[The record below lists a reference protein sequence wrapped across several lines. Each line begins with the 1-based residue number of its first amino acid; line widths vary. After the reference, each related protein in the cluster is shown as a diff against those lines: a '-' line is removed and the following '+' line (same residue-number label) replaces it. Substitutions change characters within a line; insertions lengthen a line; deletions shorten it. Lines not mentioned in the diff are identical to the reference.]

1 MNSSGREIFIDKQ
14 SALSFSGQSN
24 SALQEPLLASPR
36 FVSTGF
42 WLLCLGLFLRVFFP
56 GGDMTSVVV
65 TFLPL
70 QLYWAFCLNRMS
82 QIMAGK
88 FDTRVPFSESM
99 IVLLAAVSLF
109 CIPRLDDYPLSL
121 YQIDPFFWLWMAI
134 QLGVPFTLFLRSKQA
149 LLKSLN
155 KQEDA
160 FTYLLPMTM
169 AVLANIY
176 LSVLF
181 FLPAP
186 ALFTMIFVPG
196 WALCQI
202 GVLSIY
208 NFLLRGTFAADLRV
222 VKAIRSK
229 VQQSRLL
236 SQDYPII
243 MDYKAFGGMRRWLSE
258 RFSSSANA
266 SIDERKKIPK
276 IIAASLLA
284 PMLLIGTFVVLF
296 NHFGRSYLG
305 PIANAGDS
313 SGVAIVATTAAVA
326 PVAGTALANRVYDAA
341 LNSWFIEGLGVS
353 LLISLGC
360 ILFAYVIRPTHFL
373 IGSKGIK
380 FLYKHGPWS
389 SADELPWSAVNL
401 ISYENP
407 SDSRLF
413 ASKKIVFQGDSLT
426 KKLDLSSIDSV
437 DDKEAIIR
445 AIEKWAPDVKRDA
458 EVEQLLLPA
467 SNHSYTELWLQALS
481 APPKRE
487 RLKPLIEKS
496 LLQNARYQ
504 VEGAIGV
511 GGQGSAYT
519 ALDRMSGATVVL
531 KEFILPVFVNVKVRK
546 SALEQFEN
554 EAKILRQ
561 LNHEQIVKLLD
572 FFVEDHRAYLVL
584 EHIDGT
590 SLRTLVEKNGK
601 CDEASV
607 RSLALQMCQILEYL
621 HGLSPAV
628 VHRDFTPDNLI
639 LRSDGKL
646 KLIDFNVAQQ
656 VEESTTGTV
665 VGKHAYLPPEQFRG
679 ETVSQSDLY
688 ALGATLYFL
697 LTGVDPEPISV
708 SKPKAV
714 VSDVSQ
720 EFSDVVAKATCLS
733 EEERYQ
739 SAKEIELSIL
749 SLSAVSQNH

>member
-1 MNSSGREIFIDKQ
+1 M
-14 SALSFSGQSN
+14 
-24 SALQEPLLASPR
+24 
-36 FVSTGF
+36 
-42 WLLCLGLFLRVFFP
+42 
-56 GGDMTSVVV
+56 
-65 TFLPL
+65 
-70 QLYWAFCLNRMS
+70 QLYWAFGLNRLS
-82 QIMAGK
+82 QITADK
-88 FDTRVPFSESM
+88 FGTSRPFSEGM
-99 IVLLAAVSLF
+99 IVLLTAVSLF
-109 CIPRLDDYPLSL
+109 CVPRLDDYPLSL
-121 YQIDPFFWLWMAI
+121 YKIDPFFWLWMTV
-134 QLGVPFTLFLRSKQA
+134 QLGVPFTLFLRSEQA
-149 LLKSLN
+149 VLKSLN
-155 KQEDA
+155 KQLNA
-160 FTYLLPMTM
+160 LTYVQLALM
-169 AVLANIY
+169 AAVANIY

-186 ALFTMIFVPG
+186 ALFTMMFLPG
-196 WALCQI
+196 WAVCQI
-202 GVLSIY
+202 GVLAIY
-208 NFLLRGTFAADLRV
+208 SLVLRGTFAADLRM
-222 VKAIRSK
+222 VKAVTGR
-229 VQQSRLL
+229 VQQAKLL

-243 MDYKAFGGMRRWLSE
+243 MDYKAFGGVRRWLRE
-258 RFSSSANA
+258 RFSSSANSTEA
-266 SIDERKKIPK
+266 DKKKIPK
-276 IIAASLLA
+276 IISAAILTPMFLL
-284 PMLLIGTFVVLF
+284 GTFVAVYNYF
-296 NHFGRSYLG
+296 VPSYAKLTTY
-305 PIANAGDS
+305 AGY
-313 SGVAIVATTAAVA
+313 A
-326 PVAGTALANRVYDAA
+326 AGTPSLSGTAFNAA
-341 LNSWFIEGLGVS
+341 YNSMFIQG
-353 LLISLGC
+353 
-360 ILFAYVIRPTHFL
+360 LFATVLLSFGSVLVAYLTKPTHFL

-601 CDEASV
+601 CDEATV

-749 SLSAVSQNH
+749 SLSAVSPNH